1 MKAQEPL
8 PQVRSALEL
17 ELRHF
22 TWNFPNAL
30 LVVLSEAPAMMKRVL
45 AVCLFA
51 AAFSVAATPA
61 HADSDRVQFFSNIDV
76 GSDVAVHDAVCF
88 FCNVNVLGEVKG
100 DVVVFFGNIHIAGHA
115 DHDVV
120 NFFGS
125 ISAEDNAQI
134 GKDMVSFFG
143 LVRLGENVSVG
154 KDLVAMFGM
163 IRAPASVSIGHDR
176 VAFPGWILF
185 GPLLPLVLII
195 WLIVHVVRSNRR
207 RMYPYP
213 PGF

>member
-1 MKAQEPL
+1 MPK
-8 PQVRSALEL
+8 VKLEAECGWL
-17 ELRHF
+17 NPV
-22 TWNFPNAL
+22 WNFPITL
-30 LVVLSEAPAMMKRVL
+30 RVVVGEASAMMRRML
-45 AVCLFA
+45 AFCLLA
-51 AAFSVAATPA
+51 AAFLAAATPA
-61 HADSDRVQFFSNIDV
+61 HADSDRVQFFSNINV
-76 GSDVAVHDAVCF
+76 GSDMAVHDAVCF
-88 FCNVNVLGEVKG
+88 FCNVNILGEAKG

-134 GKDMVSFFG
+134 GQDMVSFFG

-163 IRAPASVSIGHDR
+163 IHAPESVTVGHDR

-185 GPLLPLVLII
+185 GPLLPVVLII

-207 RMYPYP
+207 RTYTFP
-213 PGF
+213 PGL

>member
-1 MKAQEPL
+1 MPK
-8 PQVRSALEL
+8 VKLEAECGWL
-17 ELRHF
+17 NPV
-22 TWNFPNAL
+22 WNFPITL
-30 LVVLSEAPAMMKRVL
+30 RVVVGEASAMMRRML
-45 AVCLFA
+45 AVCLLA
-51 AAFSVAATPA
+51 AACLAAATPA

-76 GSDVAVHDAVCF
+76 GSDTAVHDAVCF
-88 FCNVNVLGEVKG
+88 FCNVNILGEVKG
-100 DVVVFFGNIHIAGHA
+100 DVVVFFGSIHIAGHA

-125 ISAEDNAQI
+125 ISADDDAQI

-143 LVRLGENVSVG
+143 LVQLGENVSVG
-154 KDLVAMFGM
+154 KDLVAMFG
-163 IRAPASVSIGHDR
+163 IVRTADSVSIGHDR
-176 VAFPGWILF
+176 VAFPGWFLF
-185 GPLLPLVLII
+185 GPLIPVVLII